1 MSERALVTGYNGF
14 VGSHLAAAMAI
25 IPLEDA
31 NGLVDLLDAPRVAK
45 AVAEVKPDVVYHLAG
60 QAYVGDSITNPR
72 ATFETNVFGT
82 LNLIDALKAAGF
94 RGRMLFAGS
103 ADVYGRVPENQ
114 QPIREDRP
122 LLPLNPYAVSKVA
135 AEAACYQASR
145 TAGFEIILARPFNHI
160 GARQSPKF
168 VVSDFAR
175 RIAMVAQGKAE
186 PILDVGD
193 VDITRDFTDVR
204 DIVRAYQLLLAKG
217 RAAEPYNICSGVER
231 SIRSVIEALSHIAK
245 VKVELR
251 VDSARLRPG
260 EQRRVRGD
268 YSRLQRDTGWQPQID
283 FQQSLTDVFNY
294 WNRELACPT
303 QSTQPPTEL

>member
-14 VGSHLAAAMAI
+14 VGSHLAAAMPI

-31 NGLVDLLDAPRVAK
+31 SGLVDLLDLPRVAK
-45 AVAEVKPDVVYHLAG
+45 AVAELKPDVVYHLAG
-60 QAYVGDSITNPR
+60 QAFVGDSLADPR
-72 ATFETNVFGT
+72 ATYEVNFFGT
-82 LNLIDALKAAGF
+82 LNLIEALHAAGF

-103 ADVYGRVPENQ
+103 ADVYGRVPEDE

-122 LLPLNPYAVSKVA
+122 LRPLNPYAVSKVG
-135 AEAACYQASR
+135 AEALCCQASHQ
-145 TAGFEIILARPFNHI
+145 AGFEIILARPFNHV

-175 RIAMVAQGKAE
+175 RIAMVAQGKAA
-186 PILDVGD
+186 PVLDVGD

-204 DIVRAYQLLLAKG
+204 DVIRAYQLLLAQG
-217 RAAEPYNICSGVER
+217 RPAEPYNICSGVER
-231 SIRSVIEALSHIAK
+231 SVRSVIEILAQIAR

-268 YSRLQRDTGWQPQID
+268 YSRLHRDTAWKPQID
-283 FQQSLTDVFNY
+283 FEQSLIDVFNY
-294 WNRELACPT
+294 WNSELACPI
-303 QSTQPPTEL
+303 PPPKQL

>member
-1 MSERALVTGYNGF
+1 MPTRALVTGYNGF
-14 VGSHLAAAMAI
+14 VGSHLAAAMSI

-45 AVAEVKPDVVYHLAG
+45 AVAALQPDVVYHLAG
-60 QAYVGDSITNPR
+60 QAYVGDSLADPR
-72 ATFETNVFGT
+72 ATYEINFFGT
-82 LNLIDALKAAGF
+82 LNLIEALKAAAF

-103 ADVYGRVPENQ
+103 ADVYGRVPDDE

-122 LLPLNPYAVSKVA
+122 LRPLNPYAVSKAA
-135 AEAACYQASR
+135 AEALCYQASHN
-145 TAGFEIILARPFNHI
+145 AGFEIILARPFNHV
-160 GARQSPKF
+160 GPRQSPKF

-175 RIAMVAQGKAE
+175 RIAMIAQGKAKSV
-186 PILDVGD
+186 LDVGD

-204 DIVRAYQLLLAKG
+204 DVIRAYQLLIANG
-217 RAAEPYNICSGVER
+217 HAAQPYNICSGKER
-231 SIRSVIEALSHIAK
+231 SIRSIIEALSAIAK

-251 VDSARLRPG
+251 VDSSRLRPG

-268 YSRLQRDTGWQPQID
+268 YSRLHRDTGWQPHID
-283 FQQSLTDVFNY
+283 FEQSLTDVFNF

-303 QSTQPPTEL
+303 APTSH